1 MDKKHLILA
10 SSPGSIVISGNYAGV
25 VAISGNYAGVS
36 GNYAGVVAISG
47 NYAGVVESVL
57 DAAHAFCR
65 PRLI

>member
-1 MDKKHLILA
+1 MSANLPALSTVA
-10 SSPGSIVISGNYAGV
+10 SSPGSI
-25 VAISGNYAGVS
+25 AIS

-57 DAAHAFCR
+57 DAAHAFRR